1 MAIVKVEKN
10 NYTVESL
17 HQWDLNQTLEIY
29 GLSMAK
35 TPEVHFAN
43 DLMVAAVRRF
53 ATMDAAGVIRVEI
66 PNALLQQP
74 HTVKAMVCI
83 REGEIF
89 KTYHCIRIPVKP
101 RQKPADYTITDDQD
115 VYSFLA
121 LEDLVTDSVA
131 QMKASNTAL
140 QEALTA
146 QYESVAD
153 PVAAAVET
161 ANAAAAQASAAAE
174 VAQGIADTANEAK
187 TTAEEALA
195 TAEEPSAVYFSVA
208 LPASGWAGVEA
219 PYTQEVAVDGI
230 LATDRP
236 RFGVV
241 YSSNQATR
249 LTEKEAFALVDDL
262 DTAAG
267 VVTFTCFE
275 DKPVVDLTIQMEVV
289 R

>member
-1 MAIVKVEKN
+1 MIVKVEKN
-10 NYTVESL
+10 NYTVEKL
-17 HQWDLNQTLEIY
+17 TQWDLNQTLEIF

-35 TPEVHFAN
+35 TPEVHFTN
-43 DLMVAAVRRF
+43 DLMVAAVRRY

-66 PNALLQQP
+66 PNALLQQAQ
-74 HTVKAMVCI
+74 TIKAMVCI

-89 KTYHCIRIPVKP
+89 KTYHTIRIPVKP
-101 RQKPADYTITDDQD
+101 RQRPADYTITDDQD
-115 VYSFLA
+115 VLSFLA
-121 LEDLVTDSVA
+121 LEDLVTGSVA
-131 QMKASNTAL
+131 TMQADNAAL

-174 VAQGIADTANEAK
+174 VAQGIAGTANEAK
-187 TTAEEALA
+187 TTAQQALVAAEAPA
-195 TAEEPSAVYFSVA
+195 AAYFTVS
-208 LPASGWAGVEA
+208 LPASGWVGVEA
-219 PYTQEVAVDGI
+219 PYVQEVDVAGI

-236 RFGVV
+236 GYGVV
-241 YSSNQATR
+241 YSGNQETR
-249 LTEKEAFALVDDL
+249 LAEKEAFALVDDL
-262 DTAAG
+262 DTADG

-275 DKPVVDLTIQMEVV
+275 DKPLADLTIQVEAV